1 MSHCFW
7 KRRYF
12 GKGFILSTTPH
23 QELQGG
29 QAIGESKSEEE
40 YEKKKKYEEKNIM
53 FLEDRDWTEKL
64 FKGGL
69 HA

>member
-1 MSHCFW
+1 
-7 KRRYF
+7 
-12 GKGFILSTTPH
+12 
-23 QELQGG
+23 LQGG

-40 YEKKKKYEEKNIM
+40 YEKKKKYEEKNILL
-53 FLEDRDWTEKL
+53 LEDRDWTEKL